1 MKVDESE
8 WSNAGESGNSYQ
20 LPSSFDEANLVH
32 GWRHFG
38 KLYTMEL
45 DYSQNDQEETTF
57 VLE

>member
-20 LPSSFDEANLVH
+20 LPSSFDEALVH

-45 DYSQNDQEETTF
+45 DYSQNDQEELLSF
-57 VLE
+57 